1 MTKLEFLAAFRLACN
16 SMPSEPVEAAIAD
29 YERQFTDSLLSG
41 LSETVIVERWGTPQH
56 AALKLKFGTF
66 SGNLKQAVNVEKV
79 ARVGISGA
87 GLALL
92 DLILL
97 IPASVYATLLW
108 AFYIVSI
115 AVYLSGIFVSA
126 SSLAGVN
133 YIDIPAH
140 ALLSKLATKGTT
152 HISIGSM
159 DIEPADI
166 GTDSDDEPAGLNQSE
181 SVEQGTHF
189 KRDRGFH
196 IATHIDKSSIWK
208 GVSTTLAGMLLL
220 VLCMLTTRFTFRLLR
235 QFVAWHFSV
244 LKNA

>member
-1 MTKLEFLAAFRLACN
+1 MTKLEFLAAFRLACDT
-16 SMPSEPVEAAIAD
+16 MPAEPVEAAIAE
-29 YERQFTDSLLSG
+29 YERQFTDLLLSG
-41 LSETVIVERWGTPQH
+41 LSETAIVAQWGTPQH
-56 AALKLKFGTF
+56 AALKLKLGTF
-66 SGNLKQAVNVEKV
+66 TGNLKQAVNVQKV

-87 GLALL
+87 GLAVL

-97 IPASVYATLLW
+97 IPASIYAVLLS
-108 AFYIVSI
+108 AFYIVSL

-152 HISIGSM
+152 HLSLGSI

-166 GTDSDDEPAGLNQSE
+166 GLESDDEPSDAA
-181 SVEQGTHF
+181 
-189 KRDRGFH
+189 KPDRGFH
-196 IATHIDKSSIWK
+196 IATHVDKSSIWK
-208 GVSTTLAGMLLL
+208 GLSTTVAGMLLL
-220 VLCMLTTRFTFRLLR
+220 VLCLLTTRFTFRLLR

>member
-1 MTKLEFLAAFRLACN
+1 MTKLEFLAAFRLACD
-16 SMPSEPVEAAIAD
+16 SMPPEPVEAAIAE
-29 YERQFTDSLLSG
+29 YERQFTDLLLSG

-56 AALKLKFGTF
+56 AALKLKLGTF
-66 SGNLKQAVNVEKV
+66 TGNLKQAVNVEKV
-79 ARVGISGA
+79 ARVGISGV
-87 GLALL
+87 GLAVL

-97 IPASVYATLLW
+97 IPASLYATLLC

-140 ALLSKLATKGTT
+140 ALLSKLATT
-152 HISIGSM
+152 HISIGSL
-159 DIEPADI
+159 DIEPGDI

-181 SVEQGTHF
+181 SAEQGTHF